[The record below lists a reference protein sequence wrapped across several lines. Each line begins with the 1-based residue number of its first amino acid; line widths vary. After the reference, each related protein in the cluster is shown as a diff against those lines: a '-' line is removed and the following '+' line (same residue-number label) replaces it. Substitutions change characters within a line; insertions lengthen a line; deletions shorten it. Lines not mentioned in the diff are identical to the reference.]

1 MKQLFPKWVY
11 HFLHSYITIAT
22 AVVLCIFTLGS
33 LFTFHSQDPSWWH
46 QSTQHMAYHNMF
58 EGLGAY
64 YAAFLLYMFGRG
76 CYVFVPFFAYLAL
89 FFYFHY
95 TFKKEW
101 DRFAGWLLLLT
112 SSCLFCYAFSIG
124 SFQLSPAGGVY
135 GKAVAQIFL
144 QHFDVIAQKVVVCFM
159 MGISIIVVLQISFFQ
174 VIHFIRNFFIYASKP
189 NSIFAYIFYIIWMLL
204 NAIVSAISFI
214 IVKIYSILSGA
225 IVKKADLSVARFERD
240 ETSEHKHDSEEVLHD
255 IFWEAF
261 IDNKKD
267 AAAKQEIAEEK
278 VAQETEFA
286 QSFKEEVAL
295 EDAVEEAEKIAQPKK
310 EKYHLPDAQSMPHA
324 AVAKIKHITEETL
337 QQQATILETKLQLFD
352 IQGKVVKIHPG
363 PVVTL
368 FEYLP
373 ESHVKLSK
381 IIALEDDLAMALQA
395 VSIRI
400 LAPIPGTPVV
410 GFEVA
415 NKIKESVRFADIAQS
430 REFQNNIGKLPMI
443 LGQDPLGMNIVVD
456 LASMPHM
463 LIAGSTGS
471 GKSVALNAMLVSL
484 LCKFTPDELR
494 LIIIDPKR
502 LEFAAYQ
509 DIAHLVFPIVTDP
522 RKAFPVLKWVV
533 STMEQRYETMA
544 GFGVRNITE
553 YHMLK
558 KGVDAPH
565 MPYMVVIIDELADLM
580 MTTGKEIEDTLAR
593 IAQMARA
600 AGIHMIIATQRPSVD
615 VITGTIK
622 VNFTARISFKVTSK
636 IDSRTILDVG
646 GAEKLLGRGD
656 MLFIHGNDPNIRR
669 VHGAYITDQEI
680 EFVVQTIRKQ
690 RPAQYLDLQVFLQK
704 QHQDDILLDGD
715 DTLYQDIITFVQDC
729 DEISISL
736 LQRQFRIGY
745 NRSARIISKLE
756 ADGIILPSEGG
767 KMRRVLK

>member
-1 MKQLFPKWVY
+1 MKQIFPKWV
-11 HFLHSYITIAT
+11 HSFLHSYITIAT
-22 AVVLCIFTLGS
+22 SGVFFIFTLGS
-33 LFTFHSQDPSWWH
+33 LYSFHPQDPSWWH
-46 QSTQHMAYHNMF
+46 QSTQQMAYHNMF
-58 EGLGAY
+58 EGAGAY
-64 YAAFLLYMFGRG
+64 YSAFLLYMFGSG
-76 CYVFVPFFAYLAL
+76 SFILIPFFAYLTL
-89 FFYFHY
+89 FLYFHLRL
-95 TFKKEW
+95 KKEW
-101 DRFAGWLLLLT
+101 DRFLGWFLLLT
-112 SSCLFCYAFSIG
+112 SSCLFCYAFSIHFVQM
-124 SFQLSPAGGVY
+124 SCAGGVY
-135 GKAVAQIFL
+135 GKYCAQLFL
-144 QHFDVIAQKVVVCFM
+144 QHFDIIAQKVIVCFM
-159 MGISIIVVLQISFFQ
+159 MMISLIVVFQISLFQ
-174 VIHFIRNFFIYASKP
+174 VIHAFHHFFIYAFKP
-189 NSIFAYIFYIIWMLL
+189 HSIFAYIFY
-204 NAIVSAISFI
+204 AIVTLVQWIVWFI
-214 IVKIYSILSGA
+214 TFIVLKIYGIVSGA
-225 IVKKADLSVARFERD
+225 IVKKSDLSVVRFER
-240 ETSEHKHDSEEVLHD
+240 EESSEHEKDAEEVLHD
-255 IFWEAF
+255 IFWEAYL
-261 IDNKKD
+261 DNKQHPVLQK
-267 AAAKQEIAEEK
+267 EMLSEEK
-278 VAQETEFA
+278 IEFV
-286 QSFKEEVAL
+286 QSYQEEVAL
-295 EDAVEEAEKIAQPKK
+295 EEAIENIEQIQEVKK
-310 EKYHLPDAQSMPHA
+310 KHYNLPDAQSLPYNA
-324 AVAKIKHITEETL
+324 ASKQRHITEETL
-337 QQQATILETKLQLFD
+337 QQQSTILETKLQLFD

-373 ESHVKLSK
+373 ESNVKLSK

-443 LGQDPLGMNIVVD
+443 IGQDPLGNNIVVD

-484 LCKFTPDELR
+484 LCKFNPDELK

-509 DIAHLVFPIVTDP
+509 DIAHLIFPIITDP

-533 STMEQRYETMA
+533 ATMEERYETMA

-553 YHMLK
+553 YHLLK
-558 KGVDAPH
+558 KGLDAPH

-636 IDSRTILDVG
+636 VDSRTILDVG

-680 EFVVQTIRKQ
+680 EFVVQSIKKQ
-690 RPAQYLDLQVFLQK
+690 RPAQYLDLQIFLQK
-704 QHQDDILLDGD
+704 QHQDDILLDSD
-715 DTLYQDIITFVQDC
+715 DSLYQDIITFVQGC

-736 LQRQFRIGY
+736 IQRQFRIGY

>member
-1 MKQLFPKWVY
+1 MKQIFPTWV
-11 HFLHSYITIAT
+11 HSFLNSYITVVT
-22 AVVLCIFTLGS
+22 AAVLTLFTLGS
-33 LFTFHSQDPSWWH
+33 LWSFHPQDPSWWH

-58 EGLGAY
+58 EAAGSY
-64 YAAFLLYMFGRG
+64 YSAFLLYLFGRA
-76 CYVFVPFFAYLAL
+76 CYILVPFFAYLGL
-89 FFYFHY
+89 FFYFHL

-101 DRFAGWLLLLT
+101 DRFLGWGLLLT

-124 SFQLSPAGGVY
+124 SFQLSSAGGIY

-144 QHFDVIAQKVVVCFM
+144 QHFDMLAQKIVVCFM
-159 MGISIIVVLQISFFQ
+159 MGISMIIVLQISFFQ
-174 VIHFIRNFFIYASKP
+174 LIHFLHVFFMYASKP
-189 NSIFAYIFYIIWMLL
+189 DSVFAYAFYGIWFLIHT
-204 NAIVSAISFI
+204 IVSCISFI
-214 IVKIYSILSGA
+214 IVKMYAILSGA
-225 IVKKADLSVARFERD
+225 VVKKSDLSVVRFER
-240 ETSEHKHDSEEVLHD
+240 EEHSEHQSEEVLHD

-261 IDNKKD
+261 IDNKKNPVVQ
-267 AAAKQEIAEEK
+267 QEIAKENVSEEK
-278 VAQETEFA
+278 DFA
-286 QSFKEEVAL
+286 QSMIEEIAL
-295 EDAVEEAEKIAQPKK
+295 ENTHTESEIIVEEKK
-310 EKYHLPDAQSMPHA
+310 QKYNLPDAQSLPHA
-324 AVAKIKHITEETL
+324 SVVKQKHITEETL

-373 ESHVKLSK
+373 ESNVKLSK
-381 IIALEDDLAMALQA
+381 IIALEDDLAMALEA

-430 REFQNNIGKLPMI
+430 REFSQNIGKLPMI
-443 LGQDPLGMNIVVD
+443 VGQDPLGNNIVVD

-484 LCKFTPDELR
+484 LCKFNPDELK

-509 DIAHLVFPIVTDP
+509 DIAHLIFPIVIDP

-533 STMEQRYETMA
+533 ATMEERYETMA

-558 KGVDAPH
+558 KGLDAPH

-580 MTTGKEIEDTLAR
+580 MTTGKEIEDVLAR

-636 IDSRTILDVG
+636 VDSRTILDVG

-680 EFVVQTIRKQ
+680 EFVVQSIRKQ
-690 RPAQYLDLQVFLQK
+690 RPAQYLDLQIFLQK

-715 DTLYQDIITFVQDC
+715 DTLYQDIITFVQEC

>member
-1 MKQLFPKWVY
+1 MKQIFPKWV
-11 HFLHSYITIAT
+11 HTFLHSYISIAT
-22 AVVLCIFTLGS
+22 AGVACIFTLGS
-33 LFTFHSQDPSWWH
+33 LFTFHPQDPSWWH
-46 QSTQHMAYHNMF
+46 QSSQQMAYYNIF
-58 EGLGAY
+58 EGTGAY
-64 YAAFLLYMFGRG
+64 FSAFLLYMFGKG
-76 CYVFVPFFAYLAL
+76 CYVFIPFFAYFTL
-89 FFYFHY
+89 FLYFHL
-95 TFKKEW
+95 TLRKEW
-101 DRFAGWLLLLT
+101 DRFLGWFLLLT
-112 SSCLFCYAFSIG
+112 SSCLFCYAFSID
-124 SFQLSPAGGVY
+124 SFQLSPAGGIY
-135 GKAVAQIFL
+135 GKAVAQLFL
-144 QHFDVIAQKVVVCFM
+144 QNFDVIAQKIVVCFLM
-159 MGISIIVVLQISFFQ
+159 LISIIMVLQISFFQ
-174 VIHFIRNFFIYASKP
+174 MINFLHNFFMYASNP
-189 NSIFAYIFYIIWMLL
+189 NSVFAYIFYGLWMVLSG
-204 NAIVSAISFI
+204 IVWVISFI
-214 IVKIYSILSGA
+214 VLKIYAIISGA
-225 IVKKADLSVARFERD
+225 IVKKSELSVARFERD
-240 ETSEHKHDSEEVLHD
+240 DSSDPSESEEVLHD
-255 IFWEAF
+255 IFWEAYV
-261 IDNKKD
+261 DNKQHPALQHED
-267 AAAKQEIAEEK
+267 VHEVTA
-278 VAQETEFA
+278 AQETAFDESL
-286 QSFKEEVAL
+286 QEGIDL
-295 EDAVEEAEKIAQPKK
+295 EDSVEKIEAVVEKK
-310 EKYHLPDAQSMPHA
+310 QQRYHLPDAQFMPHSA
-324 AVAKIKHITEETL
+324 APKQKHITEETL
-337 QQQATILETKLQLFD
+337 QEQAKILETKLQLFD

-373 ESHVKLSK
+373 ESNVKLSK

-400 LAPIPGTPVV
+400 LAPIPGTAVV

-443 LGQDPLGMNIVVD
+443 IGQDPLGINIVVD

-484 LCKFTPDELR
+484 LCKFTPEELK

-509 DIAHLVFPIVTDP
+509 DIAHLIFPIVTDP

-533 STMEQRYETMA
+533 ATMEERYETMA

-558 KGVDAPH
+558 KGLDAPH

-636 IDSRTILDVG
+636 VDSRTILDVG

-680 EFVVQTIRKQ
+680 EFVVQSIRKQ
-690 RPAQYLDLQVFLQK
+690 RPAQYLDLQIFLQK

-715 DTLYQDIITFVQDC
+715 DSLYQDIITFVHDC

>member
-1 MKQLFPKWVY
+1 MKQIFPKWV
-11 HFLHSYITIAT
+11 HSFLHSYISIAT
-22 AVVLCIFTLGS
+22 SGVLCVFTLGS
-33 LFTFHSQDPSWWH
+33 LWSFHPQDPSWWH
-46 QSTQHMAYHNMF
+46 QSTQQMAYHNMF
-58 EGLGAY
+58 ESAGAY
-64 YAAFLLYMFGRG
+64 YSAFLLYMFGKG
-76 CYVFVPFFAYLAL
+76 SYILIPFFAYLSL
-89 FFYFHY
+89 FLYFHF
-95 TFKKEW
+95 TLKKEW
-101 DRFAGWLLLLT
+101 DRFLGWFLLLT

-124 SFQLSPAGGVY
+124 SFQVSSAGGVY
-135 GKAVAQIFL
+135 GKYIAQLFL
-144 QHFDVIAQKVVVCFM
+144 QHFDVIAQKIVVCFM
-159 MGISIIVVLQISFFQ
+159 MGISIIIVFQISFFQ
-174 VIHFIRNFFIYASKP
+174 LITFIYNLFIYASKP
-189 NSIFAYIFYIIWMLL
+189 NSIFAYIFYGMSKIISFVVWF
-204 NAIVSAISFI
+204 VSFI
-214 IVKIYSILSGA
+214 ILKMYAILSGA
-225 IVKKADLSVARFERD
+225 IVKKSDLSVARFEREESLDNQESSD
-240 ETSEHKHDSEEVLHD
+240 EEALHD
-255 IFWEAF
+255 IFWEAYL
-261 IDNKKD
+261 DNKQHSVLQKEVEHIQE
-267 AAAKQEIAEEK
+267 AA
-278 VAQETEFA
+278 FA
-286 QSFKEEVAL
+286 QSYKKEVAL
-295 EDAVEEAEKIAQPKK
+295 EDSVEIIEHIKEEKKQ
-310 EKYHLPDAQSMPHA
+310 KYHLPDAQSLPHA
-324 AVAKIKHITEETL
+324 EVAKQKHITEETL
-337 QQQATILETKLQLFD
+337 QQQAIILETKLQLFD

-443 LGQDPLGMNIVVD
+443 LGQDPLGNNIVVD

-484 LCKFTPDELR
+484 LCKFNPDELK

-509 DIAHLVFPIVTDP
+509 DIAHLVFPIITDP

-533 STMEQRYETMA
+533 STMEERYETMA

-558 KGVDAPH
+558 KGLDAPH

-600 AGIHMIIATQRPSVD
+600 AGIHIIIATQRPSVD

-636 IDSRTILDVG
+636 VDSRTILDVG

-680 EFVVQTIRKQ
+680 EFVVQSIRKQ
-690 RPAQYLDLQVFLQK
+690 RSAQYLDLQIFLQK

-715 DTLYQDIITFVQDC
+715 DSLYQDIITFVQEC

>member
-1 MKQLFPKWVY
+1 MKQIFPKWV
-11 HFLHSYITIAT
+11 HSFLHSYITIAT
-22 AVVLCIFTLGS
+22 SGVLFIFTLGS
-33 LFTFHSQDPSWWH
+33 LYSFHPQDPSWWH
-46 QSTQHMAYHNMF
+46 QSTQQMAYHNMF
-58 EGLGAY
+58 ESAGAY
-64 YAAFLLYMFGRG
+64 YSAFLLYMFGRG
-76 CYVFVPFFAYLAL
+76 SYILIPFFAYLTL
-89 FFYFHY
+89 FLYFHLPL
-95 TFKKEW
+95 KREW
-101 DRFAGWLLLLT
+101 DRFLGWFLLLT
-112 SSCLFCYAFSIG
+112 SSCLFCYAFSI
-124 SFQLSPAGGVY
+124 SSLQMSPAGGVY
-135 GKAVAQIFL
+135 GKYFAQLFL
-144 QHFDVIAQKVVVCFM
+144 QHFDMIAQKIVVCFM
-159 MGISIIVVLQISFFQ
+159 MIISLIIVLQISFFQ
-174 VIHFIRNFFIYASKP
+174 LIHGVHHFLIYASKP
-189 NSIFAYIFYIIWMLL
+189 NSIFSYIFYVIATLVQF
-204 NAIVSAISFI
+204 IVWLVSFI
-214 IVKIYSILSGA
+214 VLKIYGILSGA
-225 IVKKADLSVARFERD
+225 MVKKSDLSVVRFEREEASD
-240 ETSEHKHDSEEVLHD
+240 NEKDSEEVLHD
-255 IFWEAF
+255 IFWEAYL
-261 IDNKKD
+261 DNKEHPVLQK
-267 AAAKQEIAEEK
+267 EILAEQK
-278 VAQETEFA
+278 TEFA
-286 QSFKEEVAL
+286 QTYQEELILEDGEEILEPIIKEE
-295 EDAVEEAEKIAQPKK
+295 KK
-310 EKYHLPDAQSMPHA
+310 QKYHLPDAQSLPHNT
-324 AVAKIKHITEETL
+324 VAKQKHITEETL

-373 ESHVKLSK
+373 ESNVKLSK

-443 LGQDPLGMNIVVD
+443 IGQDPLGNNIVVD

-484 LCKFTPDELR
+484 LCKFNPDELK

-509 DIAHLVFPIVTDP
+509 DIAHLVFPIITDP

-533 STMEQRYETMA
+533 ATMEERYETMA

-558 KGVDAPH
+558 KGLDAPH

-636 IDSRTILDVG
+636 VDSRTILDVG

-680 EFVVQTIRKQ
+680 EFVVQSIKKQ
-690 RPAQYLDLQVFLQK
+690 RPAQYLDLQIFLQK

-715 DTLYQDIITFVQDC
+715 DSLYQDIITFVQGC

-736 LQRQFRIGY
+736 IQRQFRIGY